1 MRRSIGYITLLLMP
15 LILLP
20 GCSTLREGTKC
31 VLGVS
36 TKVLEDNRKGA
47 ITKTFDYDYHATYNK
62 SIEALKAMDTYVYHK
77 GAAGQLIAFYVSL
90 GDTTPVGV
98 FFKTVDNTHTQV
110 EISSPSTYAKEL
122 IAKRLFARLAGLPDP
137 TEKKE
142 EEKPLEKPL

>member
-1 MRRSIGYITLLLMP
+1 MRRSIGYITLWLMP

-20 GCSTLREGTKC
+20 GCSTLKEGTKC
-31 VLGVS
+31 VMGVS

-47 ITKTFDYDYHATYNK
+47 ITRTFDYDYHATYNK
-62 SIEALKAMDTYVYHK
+62 SMEALKAMEAYVYYK
-77 GAAGQLIAFYVSL
+77 GAAGQLIAVYVSTS
-90 GDTTPVGV
+90 DTTPVGV
-98 FFKTVDNTHTQV
+98 FFKAVDNAHTQV

-142 EEKPLEKPL
+142 EASPLEKPL